1 MKDLVKL
8 NIADECI
15 PVQVVVTLWLDAD
28 ADVNEVIS
36 EMDYDF
42 RHSHIVD
49 MEIREI
55 NTEI

>member
-1 MKDLVKL
+1 MNPDWKEVLV
-8 NIADECI
+8 
-15 PVQVVVTLWLDAD
+15 PVQVVVTLWIKPDAN
-28 ADVNEVIS
+28 VQEVMS

-42 RHSHIVD
+42 KHDEIVD

>member
-1 MKDLVKL
+1 MILDRDQELM
-8 NIADECI
+8 
-15 PVQVVVTLWLDAD
+15 PVQVVVTLWLKPD
-28 ADVNEVIS
+28 ADVREVMS

-42 RHSHIVD
+42 KHDEIVD